1 MMMMMMMLLARK
13 QHQSCV
19 VCWLLEMRVVVGDRS
34 SSQKGERTW
43 LTQIERRNVL
53 QVTFSFD
60 SVLFVRQS
68 VGHQFAACSP
78 ARPIG

>member
-1 MMMMMMMLLARK
+1 MMMMMLARK

-43 LTQIERRNVL
+43 LTQIVL
-53 QVTFSFD
+53 QVTHSTQFCS
-60 SVLFVRQS
+60 SVSRS
-68 VGHQFAACSP
+68 VISSPP
-78 ARPIG
+78 ARLPGPLGTVVRTDY